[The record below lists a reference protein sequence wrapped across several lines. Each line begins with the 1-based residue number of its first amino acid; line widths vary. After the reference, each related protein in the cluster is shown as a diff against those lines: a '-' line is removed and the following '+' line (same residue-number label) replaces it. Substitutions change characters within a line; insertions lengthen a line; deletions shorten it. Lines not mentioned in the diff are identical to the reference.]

1 MIVGYIYRYP
11 HMDLNEF
18 NDYYVNNLLDKLSKE
33 KDTVFLSGDF
43 DIDLLNYDQHLPTN
57 EFLDNFS
64 SHMLL
69 SHIVQ
74 PTRKRNNSKT
84 LIDNTFS
91 HMITPI
97 NILGKLTA
105 TLFDHLPQFLMA
117 SNIFTNPSSI
127 KLNIFERDWSKFD

>member
-84 LIDNTFS
+84 LIDNTYS

-97 NILGKLTA
+97 NILGNLTA
-105 TLFDHLPQFLMA
+105 TLFDHLAQFLIA
-117 SNIFTNPSSI
+117 SNIFNNPLST
-127 KLNIFERDWSKFD
+127 KLNIFERDCSKFD